1 MKTDVTAQRHALQ
14 PECPP
19 DRSSHPSVIDYI
31 TYQQFI
37 FSFGAKTRVLTPVLA
52 STVYWKYKATF
63 HKITQCEY
71 TDEHAA
77 LKQQTTAHLLLER
90 RESIQLILYG
100 RCYLYLTSLHIATD
114 LTHRQDGQPTRITEN
129 CTAQKLYE
137 ISNITTLRLPLLL
150 SVYV

>member
-90 RESIQLILYG
+90 REFIQLILCG
-100 RCYLYLTSLHIATD
+100 RCYLY
-114 LTHRQDGQPTRITEN
+114 
-129 CTAQKLYE
+129 
-137 ISNITTLRLPLLL
+137 
-150 SVYV
+150 